1 MIRKSTEDITKPHSD
16 KRCYRYIK
24 LQNNLKCIL
33 IQDFGS
39 KMAAACLYVRSG
51 NLNDPEEVQGLA
63 HFCEHMLFLGTAKY
77 PKENTYNNF
86 ITTHGGSKNASTGE
100 DYTQYFFSIQND
112 FLDQALDMFA
122 RFFREPLFDQSSTE
136 REMNAV
142 DNEFKKNLSDESRRQ
157 S

>member
-1 MIRKSTEDITKPHSD
+1 
-16 KRCYRYIK
+16 
-24 LQNNLKCIL
+24 
-33 IQDFGS
+33 
-39 KMAAACLYVRSG
+39 
-51 NLNDPEEVQGLA
+51 
-63 HFCEHMLFLGTAKY
+63 MLFLGTAKY
-77 PKENTYNNF
+77 PEENTYNNF

-122 RFFREPLFDQSSTE
+122 RFFREPLFDQSSTD